1 MTDAPRFNRRTFLR
15 LAGGGFAV
23 LSVRPIAAL
32 AQVAG
37 INVPDVIRP
46 YLTEAFG
53 DWQLTPGRI
62 ELEMPVIAETGLS
75 VPTSFMVASPM
86 TPDDHVQRIMAFAP
100 GNPEHVLADYMI
112 GPRAGIAAIS
122 TRLRIARSQI
132 IIAAAQMSDGT
143 RWGTTFDMTV
153 TRGACIDDIFLPD
166 LRALEQRE
174 QERAA
179 AAAAAA
185 AGE

>member
-1 MTDAPRFNRRTFLR
+1 MTEAPRFNRRTFLR
-15 LAGGGFAV
+15 LVGGGLAV
-23 LSVRPIAAL
+23 LTVRPVAAL
-32 AQVAG
+32 AQDGG
-37 INVPDVIRP
+37 IDVPDVIRP

-53 DWQLTPGRI
+53 DWQLERGRI
-62 ELEMPVIAETGLS
+62 ELDMPVIAETGLS

-100 GNPEHVLADYMI
+100 GNPEHVLADYII
-112 GPRAGIAAIS
+112 GPRAGRAAIS
-122 TRLRIARSQI
+122 TRVRIARSQI

-153 TRGACIDDIFLPD
+153 TRGACVDEIFLPD
-166 LRALEQRE
+166 LRALEER
-174 QERAA
+174 ERARA
-179 AAAAAA
+179 EAAAAA